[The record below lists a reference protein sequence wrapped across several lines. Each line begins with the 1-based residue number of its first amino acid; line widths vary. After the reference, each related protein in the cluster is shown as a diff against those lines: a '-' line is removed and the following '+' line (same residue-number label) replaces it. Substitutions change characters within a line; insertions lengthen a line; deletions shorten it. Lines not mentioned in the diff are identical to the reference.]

1 MEQKN
6 FLSGG
11 IFRKGLALVSSL
23 AILLSCASC
32 SFSKKTS
39 GDETKENTKETEET
53 KDPRVPDYHP
63 SDDPVYE
70 MKTFKWYSD
79 SCQDPFSVT
88 LNIDVDMYEHYCQ
101 VKRTFTIFGGH
112 MAVYINDENNK
123 ALMED
128 IASQIKEQCDDYG
141 YDEDQAIIEAINFV
155 QSIPYELDIDS
166 KGEEDYS
173 KYPIET
179 LYENNGDCEDSSMLL
194 AGILKAMDYDVVF
207 FWYLSGHMAVGV
219 KVDGMDEG
227 KYFEYEGEKY
237 FYIETT
243 GTGWE
248 IGEEPFGND
257 VVYVISADPE

>member
-1 MEQKN
+1 MDMKQKK
-6 FLSGG
+6 FFSDG
-11 IFRKGLALVSSL
+11 IFRKGLAIFSSL

-32 SFSKKTS
+32 SFSKKTNS
-39 GDETKENTKETEET
+39 DETKEQTKET
-53 KDPRVPDYHP
+53 KDPRVPDYHAP
-63 SDDPVYE
+63 DDPIYE
-70 MKTFKWYSD
+70 TKTYKWHSD
-79 SCQDPFSVT
+79 SYGDQFAV
-88 LNIDVDMYEHYCQ
+88 NIDIDVEMYQHYCE

-128 IASQIKEQCDDYG
+128 IANQIREQCNEYG

-166 KGEEDYS
+166 KGEEEYS

-179 LYENNGDCEDSSMLL
+179 LYEENGDCEDTSMLL
-194 AGILKAMDYDVVF
+194 AGILKAMVYDVVF

-227 KYFEYEGEKY
+227 RYFEYEGERY
-237 FYIETT
+237 YYIETT
-243 GTGWE
+243 ATGWE
-248 IGEEPFGND
+248 MGEEPDDHD

>member
-1 MEQKN
+1 MEQEN
-6 FLSGG
+6 FFSGG

-32 SFSKKTS
+32 SFSKKTGS
-39 GDETKENTKETEET
+39 DETRKETKASET
-53 KDPRVPDYHP
+53 TVYRP
-63 SDDPVYE
+63 SDDPIYE
-70 MKTFKWYSD
+70 MKTYKWYSD
-79 SCQDPFSVT
+79 SFQDPFGVC
-88 LNIDVDMYEHYCQ
+88 LNIDVEMYEYYASL
-101 VKRTFTIFGGH
+101 KREFSVFGSH
-112 MAVYINDENNK
+112 MALYINDENNK
-123 ALMED
+123 ALMEE

-166 KGEEDYS
+166 KGEEEYS

-179 LYENNGDCEDSSMLL
+179 LYEGNGDCEDSSMLL

-237 FYIETT
+237 YYIETT
-243 GTGWE
+243 ATGWE
-248 IGEEPFGND
+248 IGEEPFDHD